1 MREYYAARA
10 AEYDDV
16 YLKPERQDDLRAIA
30 RWLPGVVA
38 NRRVLEVA
46 CGTGFWTRHIA
57 RRASRVVAV
66 DVSPEMLAIAR
77 ERVYETNV
85 RLLIGD
91 AYDLPELGER
101 FETGVA
107 GFWFSHVPIGCR
119 RTFLRGFH
127 AALAVGAR
135 VVMMDNRFVD
145 GSSSPISERDEAG
158 NTYQMRTLNDGTSYR
173 VLKNFPTEKELRAT
187 VAGLGS
193 TMRYSEWEYY
203 WALEYVVAEC

>member
-10 AEYDDV
+10 AEYDEV

-30 RWLPGVVA
+30 RWLPDVVA
-38 NRRVLEVA
+38 NRSVLEVA

-66 DVSPEMLAIAR
+66 DISPEMLAIAR
-77 ERVYETNV
+77 NRVCEGNV
-85 RLLIGD
+85 RLLLGD
-91 AYDLPELGER
+91 AYDLPELGAG
-101 FETGVA
+101 FEAGVG

-119 RTFLRGFH
+119 RIFLRGFH
-127 AALAVGAR
+127 AALAAGAR
-135 VVMMDNRFVD
+135 VVMMDNRFVE

-158 NTYQMRTLNDGTSYR
+158 NTYQMRSLNDGTSYR
-173 VLKNFPTEKELRAT
+173 VLKNFPTEKELRAA
-187 VAGLGS
+187 VDGLGN

-203 WALEYVVAEC
+203 WAFEYVVAEC